1 MIRKIKGKNLCLKLE
16 SESQG
21 FSCAKGWYY
30 KIYLNDNNKDPI
42 GEIELH
48 PNDSSEYIAK
58 GNIGYL
64 IDPLDRGHGYAK
76 EASEVL
82 LKYAYEYLG
91 MKNIRVTML
100 PNNEASKH
108 IAESLGGTYIEY
120 TKVPKHSKLYGT
132 IEGVLV
138 YNIDLESKKGKKL
151 W

>member
-1 MIRKIKGKNLCLKLE
+1 MQKIINGKNLYLKLE

-21 FSCAKGWYY
+21 FSCTKGWYY

-64 IDPLDRGHGYAK
+64 IYPLYRGHGYAK

-120 TKVPKHSKLYGT
+120 AKVPKRSKLYGT

-151 W
+151 

>member
-1 MIRKIKGKNLCLKLE
+1 MQKIIKGKNLYLKLE

-21 FSCAKGWYY
+21 FTCAKGWYY
-30 KIYLNDNNKDPI
+30 RIFLYN
-42 GEIELH
+42 GEVVGRIELH
-48 PNDSSEYIAK
+48 LNDSSEYITE

-64 IDPLDRGHGYAK
+64 IYPLDRGHGYAK
-76 EASEVL
+76 EASKVL

-120 TKVPKHSKLYGT
+120 AKVPKHSKLYGT

-151 W
+151 

>member
-48 PNDSSEYIAK
+48 PNDSSEYITE

-64 IDPLDRGHGYAK
+64 IYPLDRGHGYAK

-82 LKYAYEYLG
+82 LKYAYDYLG

-120 TKVPKHSKLYGT
+120 AKVPKHSKLYGT

-151 W
+151 

>member
-1 MIRKIKGKNLCLKLE
+1 MQKIIKGKNLYLKLE

-21 FSCAKGWYY
+21 FTCAKGWYY
-30 KIYLNDNNKDPI
+30 RIFLYN
-42 GEIELH
+42 GEVVGRIELH
-48 PNDSSEYIAK
+48 PNDSSEYITE

-64 IDPLDRGHGYAK
+64 IYPLDRGHGYAK

-82 LKYAYEYLG
+82 LKYAYDYLG

-108 IAESLGGTYIEY
+108 VAESLGGTYIEY
-120 TKVPKHSKLYGT
+120 AKVPKHSKLYGT

-138 YNIDLESKKGKKL
+138 YNIDLESKKGKSL
-151 W
+151 

>member
-1 MIRKIKGKNLCLKLE
+1 MQKIIKGKNLYLKLE

-21 FSCAKGWYY
+21 FTCAKGWYY
-30 KIYLNDNNKDPI
+30 RIFLYN
-42 GEIELH
+42 GEVVGRIELH
-48 PNDSSEYIAK
+48 PNDSSEYITE
-58 GNIGYL
+58 GNIVYL
-64 IDPLDRGHGYAK
+64 IYPLDRGHGYAK

-82 LKYAYEYLG
+82 LKYAYDYLG

-120 TKVPKHSKLYGT
+120 AKVPKHSKLYGT

-138 YNIDLESKKGKKL
+138 YNIDLESKKGKSL
-151 W
+151 